1 MRNKEETSKVVIFF
15 LSKFLFLLRAVSF
28 SIVLYPGIPPSDPGQ
43 LTLLLP
49 TKLSEPPTGKCD
61 PGSQKDESNLGDLM
75 IGAEFKKKECLHLI
89 NDVREEQE
97 VVEARII
104 LAGVLYL
111 VVDSLAQTA
120 EYILD
125 PGKPCSVKRFLLEFS
140 LAQKLPSLLQEVRS
154 LMPYVWEQQD
164 ILVKEKV
171 VDSLAHIAE
180 YILDQVQPCPMRRSQ
195 FGFAA
200 KMLSEQT
207 AALGTGWESMNV
219 QVDRAEPQVER
230 GSQEEG
236 PWRTAPGPLEHLC
249 CDLEEEPQSLQ
260 EKAQSTPWVPAIPQ
274 EGSTGDWE
282 MAAALLAAGS
292 QRTLGSSW
300 LGIGRF
306 FQREGHLRSGTESL
320 ETQKPYRKDESGS
333 GGFPIPKLD
342 MLSQLEGGEEQWVP
356 DPPDL
361 EERDIL
367 KVTYTGDGSEHEG
380 DTPEL
385 EAEPPR
391 MLSSVSQDTVLWNP
405 EQDANWD
412 SMPRSSRGM
421 LLGPPFLQEDSFSN
435 LLCSTEMDSLLRPHT
450 CPQCGKQFV
459 WGSHLARH
467 QQTHTGERPY
477 SCLKCEKSFGRRHH
491 LIRHQKTHLHDKP
504 SRCPECGKNF
514 RCNSHLASHQR
525 VHADGKSC
533 KGQEV
538 GESPGARKRQR
549 APPVP
554 KCHVCTECGK
564 SFGRRHHLVRHW
576 LTHTGE
582 KPFQCPRCEKSFGRK
597 HHLDRHLLT
606 HQGQSPR
613 SSWDRGTSVF

>member
-1 MRNKEETSKVVIFF
+1 MKALERRLQWAWDHPGTRRNEVRATTLTAQV
-15 LSKFLFLLRAVSF
+15 LALREH
-28 SIVLYPGIPPSDPGQ
+28 LRKCR
-43 LTLLLP
+43 LR
-49 TKLSEPPTGKCD
+49 TGH
-61 PGSQKDESNLGDLM
+61 NLGLQQKCFQNRQQLWGQDGNQSM
-75 IGAEFKKKECLHLI
+75 YSWM
-89 NDVREEQE
+89 EQSPRWKG
-97 VVEARII
+97 EAR
-104 LAGVLYL
+104 
-111 VVDSLAQTA
+111 
-120 EYILD
+120 
-125 PGKPCSVKRFLLEFS
+125 KRGHGEQHQGLWSTCAATLKRSHSPFRRR
-140 LAQKLPSLLQEVRS
+140 VRAHS
-154 LMPYVWEQQD
+154 VWE
-164 ILVKEKV
+164 
-171 VDSLAHIAE
+171 AHS
-180 YILDQVQPCPMRRSQ
+180 VCS
-195 FGFAA
+195 
-200 KMLSEQT
+200 
-207 AALGTGWESMNV
+207 
-219 QVDRAEPQVER
+219 
-230 GSQEEG
+230 
-236 PWRTAPGPLEHLC
+236 
-249 CDLEEEPQSLQ
+249 
-260 EKAQSTPWVPAIPQ
+260 
-274 EGSTGDWE
+274 
-282 MAAALLAAGS
+282 
-292 QRTLGSSW
+292 LGSCNSPGGEHWRLGDGSCTSCSW
-300 LGIGRF
+300 I
-306 FQREGHLRSGTESL
+306 T
-320 ETQKPYRKDESGS
+320 
-333 GGFPIPKLD
+333 GFPIPKLD

-356 DPPDL
+356 DPQDL

-367 KVTYTGDGSEHEG
+367 RVTYTGDGSEHEG

-391 MLSSVSQDTVLWNP
+391 MLSSVSEDTVLWNP
-405 EQDANWD
+405 EHDESWD
-412 SMPRSSRGM
+412 SMHRSSRGM
-421 LLGPPFLQEDSFSN
+421 LLGPPFLQEDGFSN

-504 SRCPECGKNF
+504 SRCSECGKNF

-525 VHADGKSC
+525 VHAEGKSC

-538 GESPGARKRQR
+538 GESPGTRKRQR

-613 SSWDRGTSVF
+613 NSWDKGTSVF

>member
-1 MRNKEETSKVVIFF
+1 MQFQVTDEP
-15 LSKFLFLLRAVSF
+15 LRTQLRGRPRSQSGKWSVWQEC
-28 SIVLYPGIPPSDPGQ
+28 GQ
-43 LTLLLP
+43 VATA
-49 TKLSEPPTGKCD
+49 GCD
-61 PGSQKDESNLGDLM
+61 PGAHRPPSSSGRTLPKAGGAEVPGSASSGAPQPQPRPPPTRLPPTPLPPTPRASAAAAEPRKRAGISCARPARARRAAVSACLWLRRPPAPRRKRRAEGRGRRRPGGRHRAAGQADRGSLATHMCEEKGEMKALERRLQWAWDHPGTRRNEVRATTLTAQVLALREHLRKCRLRTGHNLGLQQKCFQNRQQLWGQDGNQSM
-75 IGAEFKKKECLHLI
+75 YSWM
-89 NDVREEQE
+89 EQSPRWKG
-97 VVEARII
+97 EARKRGHGEQHQG
-104 LAGVLYL
+104 LWSTCAATLKRSHSPFRRRGL
-111 VVDSLAQTA
+111 VTIKDVSL
-120 EYILD
+120 
-125 PGKPCSVKRFLLEFS
+125 CF
-140 LAQKLPSLLQEVRS
+140 
-154 LMPYVWEQQD
+154 
-164 ILVKEKV
+164 
-171 VDSLAHIAE
+171 
-180 YILDQVQPCPMRRSQ
+180 
-195 FGFAA
+195 
-200 KMLSEQT
+200 
-207 AALGTGWESMNV
+207 
-219 QVDRAEPQVER
+219 
-230 GSQEEG
+230 SQEE
-236 PWRTAPGPLEHLC
+236 WR
-249 CDLEEEPQSLQ
+249 SLDPSQTDFYGEYVMQ
-260 EKAQSTPWVPAIPQ
+260 ENC
-274 EGSTGDWE
+274 
-282 MAAALLAAGS
+282 
-292 QRTLGSSW
+292 
-300 LGIGRF
+300 GIVVS
-306 FQREGHLRSGTESL
+306 LR
-320 ETQKPYRKDESGS
+320 
-333 GGFPIPKLD
+333 FPIPKLD

-356 DPPDL
+356 DPQDL

-367 KVTYTGDGSEHEG
+367 RVTYTGDGSEHEG

-391 MLSSVSQDTVLWNP
+391 MLSSVSEDTVLWNP
-405 EQDANWD
+405 EHDESWD
-412 SMPRSSRGM
+412 SMHRSSRGM

-504 SRCPECGKNF
+504 SRCSECGKNF

-525 VHADGKSC
+525 VHAEGKSC

-538 GESPGARKRQR
+538 GESPGTRKRQR

-613 SSWDRGTSVF
+613 NSWDKGTSVF

>member
-1 MRNKEETSKVVIFF
+1 M
-15 LSKFLFLLRAVSF
+15 
-28 SIVLYPGIPPSDPGQ
+28 Q
-43 LTLLLP
+43 
-49 TKLSEPPTGKCD
+49 
-61 PGSQKDESNLGDLM
+61 
-75 IGAEFKKKECLHLI
+75 AE
-89 NDVREEQE
+89 D
-97 VVEARII
+97 
-104 LAGVLYL
+104 
-111 VVDSLAQTA
+111 
-120 EYILD
+120 
-125 PGKPCSVKRFLLEFS
+125 
-140 LAQKLPSLLQEVRS
+140 
-154 LMPYVWEQQD
+154 
-164 ILVKEKV
+164 
-171 VDSLAHIAE
+171 
-180 YILDQVQPCPMRRSQ
+180 RSQ
-195 FGFAA
+195 FGSAA

-207 AALGTGWESMNV
+207 AALGTGWESINV
-219 QVDRAEPQVER
+219 QLDGAEPQVER
-230 GSQEEG
+230 GSKEEG

-260 EKAQSTPWVPAIPQ
+260 EK
-274 EGSTGDWE
+274 
-282 MAAALLAAGS
+282 
-292 QRTLGSSW
+292 
-300 LGIGRF
+300 
-306 FQREGHLRSGTESL
+306 
-320 ETQKPYRKDESGS
+320 
-333 GGFPIPKLD
+333 GFPIPKLD

-356 DPPDL
+356 DPQDL

-367 KVTYTGDGSEHEG
+367 RVTYTGDGSEHEG

-391 MLSSVSQDTVLWNP
+391 MLSSVSEDTVLWNP
-405 EQDANWD
+405 EHDESWD
-412 SMPRSSRGM
+412 SMHRSSRGM

-504 SRCPECGKNF
+504 SRCSECGKNF

-525 VHADGKSC
+525 VHAEGKSC

-538 GESPGARKRQR
+538 GESPGTRKRQR

-613 SSWDRGTSVF
+613 NSWDKGTSVF

>member
-1 MRNKEETSKVVIFF
+1 M
-15 LSKFLFLLRAVSF
+15 
-28 SIVLYPGIPPSDPGQ
+28 Q
-43 LTLLLP
+43 
-49 TKLSEPPTGKCD
+49 
-61 PGSQKDESNLGDLM
+61 
-75 IGAEFKKKECLHLI
+75 AE
-89 NDVREEQE
+89 D
-97 VVEARII
+97 
-104 LAGVLYL
+104 
-111 VVDSLAQTA
+111 
-120 EYILD
+120 
-125 PGKPCSVKRFLLEFS
+125 
-140 LAQKLPSLLQEVRS
+140 
-154 LMPYVWEQQD
+154 
-164 ILVKEKV
+164 
-171 VDSLAHIAE
+171 
-180 YILDQVQPCPMRRSQ
+180 RSQ
-195 FGFAA
+195 FGSAA

-207 AALGTGWESMNV
+207 AALGTGWESINV
-219 QVDRAEPQVER
+219 QLDGAEPQVER
-230 GSQEEG
+230 GSKEEG

-260 EKAQSTPWVPAIPQ
+260 EKAQSAPWVPAIPQ
-274 EGSTGDWE
+274 EGNTGDWE

-292 QRTLGSSW
+292 QGLVTIKDVSLCFSQEEWRSLDPSQTDFYGEYVMQENC
-300 LGIGRF
+300 GIVVS
-306 FQREGHLRSGTESL
+306 LR
-320 ETQKPYRKDESGS
+320 
-333 GGFPIPKLD
+333 FPIPKLD

-356 DPPDL
+356 DPQDL

-367 KVTYTGDGSEHEG
+367 RVTYTGDGSEHEG

-391 MLSSVSQDTVLWNP
+391 MLSSVSEDTVLWNP
-405 EQDANWD
+405 EHDESWD
-412 SMPRSSRGM
+412 SMHRSSRGM
-421 LLGPPFLQEDSFSN
+421 LLGPPFLQEDGFSN

-504 SRCPECGKNF
+504 SRCSECGKNF

-525 VHADGKSC
+525 VHAEGKSC

-538 GESPGARKRQR
+538 GESPGTRKRQR

-613 SSWDRGTSVF
+613 NSWDKGTSVFWNLFPLQLRSSLSAGATRSHCQGCRSSEPQGPESWALTPSLERWGPSSGQSISHQFCEIAHKNRVLWAKLLETMHPTWADIQPEPFSRGEWYWQFMAEIHSDLLESMLYQLLNILSITFAYCYYFLSIYRERPF

>member
-1 MRNKEETSKVVIFF
+1 
-15 LSKFLFLLRAVSF
+15 
-28 SIVLYPGIPPSDPGQ
+28 
-43 LTLLLP
+43 
-49 TKLSEPPTGKCD
+49 
-61 PGSQKDESNLGDLM
+61 
-75 IGAEFKKKECLHLI
+75 
-89 NDVREEQE
+89 
-97 VVEARII
+97 
-104 LAGVLYL
+104 
-111 VVDSLAQTA
+111 
-120 EYILD
+120 
-125 PGKPCSVKRFLLEFS
+125 
-140 LAQKLPSLLQEVRS
+140 
-154 LMPYVWEQQD
+154 
-164 ILVKEKV
+164 
-171 VDSLAHIAE
+171 
-180 YILDQVQPCPMRRSQ
+180 
-195 FGFAA
+195 
-200 KMLSEQT
+200 
-207 AALGTGWESMNV
+207 
-219 QVDRAEPQVER
+219 
-230 GSQEEG
+230 
-236 PWRTAPGPLEHLC
+236 
-249 CDLEEEPQSLQ
+249 
-260 EKAQSTPWVPAIPQ
+260 
-274 EGSTGDWE
+274 
-282 MAAALLAAGS
+282 
-292 QRTLGSSW
+292 
-300 LGIGRF
+300 
-306 FQREGHLRSGTESL
+306 
-320 ETQKPYRKDESGS
+320 
-333 GGFPIPKLD
+333 
-342 MLSQLEGGEEQWVP
+342 
-356 DPPDL
+356 
-361 EERDIL
+361 
-367 KVTYTGDGSEHEG
+367 
-380 DTPEL
+380 
-385 EAEPPR
+385 
-391 MLSSVSQDTVLWNP
+391 MLSSVSEDTVLWNP

-435 LLCSTEMDSLLRPHT
+435 LRCSTEMDSLLRPHT

>member
-1 MRNKEETSKVVIFF
+1 MQENCGIVV
-15 LSKFLFLLRAVSF
+15 SLR
-28 SIVLYPGIPPSDPGQ
+28 
-43 LTLLLP
+43 
-49 TKLSEPPTGKCD
+49 
-61 PGSQKDESNLGDLM
+61 
-75 IGAEFKKKECLHLI
+75 
-89 NDVREEQE
+89 
-97 VVEARII
+97 
-104 LAGVLYL
+104 
-111 VVDSLAQTA
+111 
-120 EYILD
+120 
-125 PGKPCSVKRFLLEFS
+125 
-140 LAQKLPSLLQEVRS
+140 
-154 LMPYVWEQQD
+154 
-164 ILVKEKV
+164 
-171 VDSLAHIAE
+171 
-180 YILDQVQPCPMRRSQ
+180 
-195 FGFAA
+195 
-200 KMLSEQT
+200 
-207 AALGTGWESMNV
+207 
-219 QVDRAEPQVER
+219 
-230 GSQEEG
+230 
-236 PWRTAPGPLEHLC
+236 
-249 CDLEEEPQSLQ
+249 
-260 EKAQSTPWVPAIPQ
+260 
-274 EGSTGDWE
+274 
-282 MAAALLAAGS
+282 
-292 QRTLGSSW
+292 
-300 LGIGRF
+300 
-306 FQREGHLRSGTESL
+306 
-320 ETQKPYRKDESGS
+320 
-333 GGFPIPKLD
+333 FPIPKLD

-356 DPPDL
+356 DPQDL

-367 KVTYTGDGSEHEG
+367 RVTYTGDGSEHEG

-391 MLSSVSQDTVLWNP
+391 MLSSVSEDTVLWNP
-405 EQDANWD
+405 EQDESWD

-504 SRCPECGKNF
+504 SRCSECGKNF

-525 VHADGKSC
+525 VHAEGKSC